1 MARKTEI
8 AIAITA
14 MLVVGGC
21 RNHPQHMANTTMPH
35 STAMNATLSPEELG
49 ALGAKIE
56 HNPSDAKRILG
67 ERGLTDDAF
76 AAQVRKVAEDPKASR
91 RYKDA
96 YKRTLRG

>member
-1 MARKTEI
+1 MAKTEI
-8 AIAITA
+8 VLAIAA
-14 MLVVGGC
+14 MLVAGGC
-21 RNHPQHMANTTMPH
+21 RDHPRQTASVTTPQ
-35 STAMNATLSPEELG
+35 TTVAKATLSPEELG
-49 ALGAKIE
+49 ELGAKIE
-56 HNPSDAKRILG
+56 HNPADAKRILG